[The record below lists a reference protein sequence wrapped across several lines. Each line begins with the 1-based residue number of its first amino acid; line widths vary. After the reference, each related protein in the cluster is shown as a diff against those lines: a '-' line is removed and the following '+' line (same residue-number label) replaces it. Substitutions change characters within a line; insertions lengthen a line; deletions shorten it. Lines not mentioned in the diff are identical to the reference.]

1 MIQGPFFSKD
11 SQCDLWLWF
20 LKKTHTFDR
29 SWNRVSFNWIWTHPV
44 ALSDLSINSSSRPKK
59 ETPRGNLCKISASYG
74 LENQQYLSYWAMFLW
89 QHNSALADI
98 GKGVKYS
105 LTAGG
110 LSGISI
116 TVESLQTDWS
126 PKTQDTG
133 ETRAGMRAHFLNG
146 LRVCTGIVPKI
157 ATFIQFMC
165 EKGKKK
171 DKTVGLRRK
180 TVEKAI
186 WVYIQLWV
194 QNVIDGNLP
203 KIPLLILKALFWDHK
218 GLKWLNSSRSPK

>member
-1 MIQGPFFSKD
+1 M
-11 SQCDLWLWF
+11 
-20 LKKTHTFDR
+20 
-29 SWNRVSFNWIWTHPV
+29 
-44 ALSDLSINSSSRPKK
+44 
-59 ETPRGNLCKISASYG
+59 CKISASYG
-74 LENQQYLSYWAMFLW
+74 FKNQQYLSYWAMFLW

-133 ETRAGMRAHFLNG
+133 EMRAGMHAHFLNG

-165 EKGKKK
+165 EKGGEKKM
-171 DKTVGLRRK
+171 VSP
-180 TVEKAI
+180 
-186 WVYIQLWV
+186 LWV
-194 QNVIDGNLP
+194 LNVIDDNIP

-218 GLKWLNSSRSPK
+218 GLKWLNGSRSPK